1 MPVANPAG
9 PDRKISCLEC
19 RSSKVRCAGQSEDG
33 SGCERCK
40 RIRRECVFEQHRRGR
55 KPAQVKMHKLE
66 QSVDT
71 IMTALSALQE
81 FKEKRQAL
89 QEMVEEEENESAN
102 EFSSTAVLAKRRSHS
117 DSVLTKSQRQ
127 GEEVPAKSKHS
138 FEHKAKNGLPD
149 VLSGSEAVG
158 EVDLEAEE
166 GQELGLPPMSNPLKL
181 LAQASDSNL
190 DSNATPAPA
199 LTKKDFD
206 EMVQDGQIE
215 AADPS
220 KAKQSSTDRAERGV
234 SRRDYWS
241 LGLYSSRFDRGPSLD
256 PIQCNI
262 MTKAVG
268 KDLFQLYMTHLNKRI
283 TLLDPHLATF
293 QYVRAHSALLL
304 TSACALAARFAS
316 HIPDA
321 EQLANKLDA
330 HIQEKLLPA
339 VLLQGY
345 RSVEIC
351 QAFIVQ
357 AAFHQNT
364 ASLDGDRSWSLLG
377 YGIRIAAELDMN
389 ARMISERNRF
399 HKATSTPSSAL
410 ADTPASSKV
419 VDEDW
424 QMSPDE
430 LFQRKIRNRE
440 RTWCNLWLFENSLST
455 HMGRRSTLGQDPVIL
470 GVCAG
475 WSRGKYAIAG
485 DEAIVAL
492 INLRRLQIKN
502 TEYFEHSILSE
513 GIKHVEEG
521 ASASLKYQ
529 LDFYRSSC
537 SADFDAWRAMYVE
550 HDEGQSQRMKNA
562 RLYLSYARL
571 ILNSYALKCTS
582 DQTLLE
588 PIYKESYNSAMSYL
602 TLFCE
607 RLDSPELVYVHN
619 SAVVTVA
626 YVAVFALRLCS
637 LDAKRYPYINSRLV
651 FSHVRSLSTA
661 LARAGSVTAWRNGAA
676 SSYAPYLSAILNR
689 VEKKIDCEEA
699 GHYDP
704 AMSPS
709 IEASSRQTQDRR
721 DDQGESISASSAP
734 EQLTSQLKANGVF
747 IEPPAKRLSFATPG
761 LEAFSFQAGP
771 SGVQASAI
779 LEELATSEGLQFGQN
794 FFEDQVMDASLF
806 SEMNVFLNDPTYT
819 PWITSEIVQ

>member
-9 PDRKISCLEC
+9 PDRKVSCLEC

-40 RIRRECVFEQHRRGR
+40 RIRRQCVFERHRRGR
-55 KPAQVKMHKLE
+55 KPAQLKMHKLE

-81 FKEKRQAL
+81 FKEKKQAL
-89 QEMVEEEENESAN
+89 QEMAEEEESESA
-102 EFSSTAVLAKRRSHS
+102 EELDEAVVSSKRRSQS
-117 DSVLTKSQRQ
+117 DSLLTKSQRSA
-127 GEEVPAKSKHS
+127 EIREDPMKSK
-138 FEHKAKNGLPD
+138 ELTRHKSRVSSADMLPQAETM
-149 VLSGSEAVG
+149 GEA
-158 EVDLEAEE
+158 DLEAEE
-166 GQELGLPPMSNPLKL
+166 GQELGLPSMSNPLKL
-181 LAQASDSNL
+181 LAQASKSNL
-190 DSNATPAPA
+190 DPPPTPAPA
-199 LTKKDFD
+199 LTREDFD
-206 EMVQDGQIE
+206 EMIEKGQI
-215 AADPS
+215 AAVDPS
-220 KAKQSSTDRAERGV
+220 KAKQPSAERTERGA

-241 LGLYSSRFDRGPSLD
+241 LGLYSSRFDRGPLLD
-256 PIQCNI
+256 PIQCDI

-330 HIQEKLLPA
+330 HIQERLLPA

-389 ARMISERNRF
+389 ARMVSERNRF
-399 HKATSTPSSAL
+399 HKAANTPSSAL
-410 ADTPASSKV
+410 ADTPASTKV
-419 VDEDW
+419 GEEEW

-492 INLRRLQIKN
+492 IDLRRLQIKN

-513 GIKHVEEG
+513 GVKHAEEG

-537 SADFDAWRAMYVE
+537 SADFNAWRAMYVE
-550 HDEGQSQRMKNA
+550 HDEGQSLRMKNA
-562 RLYLSYARL
+562 RCEC
-571 ILNSYALKCTS
+571 I
-582 DQTLLE
+582 
-588 PIYKESYNSAMSYL
+588 SYL
-602 TLFCE
+602 DDCALFMTP
-607 RLDSPELVYVHN
+607 LSLV
-619 SAVVTVA
+619 TQ
-626 YVAVFALRLCS
+626 C
-637 LDAKRYPYINSRLV
+637 ISR
-651 FSHVRSLSTA
+651 
-661 LARAGSVTAWRNGAA
+661 
-676 SSYAPYLSAILNR
+676 
-689 VEKKIDCEEA
+689 
-699 GHYDP
+699 
-704 AMSPS
+704 M
-709 IEASSRQTQDRR
+709 
-721 DDQGESISASSAP
+721 
-734 EQLTSQLKANGVF
+734 
-747 IEPPAKRLSFATPG
+747 PG
-761 LEAFSFQAGP
+761 
-771 SGVQASAI
+771 
-779 LEELATSEGLQFGQN
+779 
-794 FFEDQVMDASLF
+794 
-806 SEMNVFLNDPTYT
+806 
-819 PWITSEIVQ
+819 